1 MFKSRYQP
9 PMDWSQIE
17 ASAPGRFVLIG
28 DYGDLEDRTAI
39 AVAIDRRLKVT
50 IRPHK
55 EGLIRLNLKDFNN
68 VREWPTTLPLFS
80 MTKLVAT
87 YASTLNYTDS
97 VKRCLK
103 PLLNQKFYKTSLNV
117 QRSSKTAPGA
127 CDRVN
132 GERTQATKS
141 SPAGTTLIASSQ
153 QQVQQQYGESEQ
165 ESSSKKQTDTMEAI
179 QEREAS
185 FFHEVNSLNTRDID
199 PVSQTDSTVL
209 AFFILYLALGDSFAG
224 SFRPALDVE
233 IESDITMCRGLGSS
247 TALGVALCSSLMKA
261 FGISAEPSIT
271 IDWALNIDKFFH
283 KEVTSL
289 HSSVAVNG
297 GYIYYQKDQKDKI
310 KYHGA
315 QHVSPIKV
323 LLIDTGVRR
332 DPKQVIEVII
342 KKLSSKVEFISLAL
356 SQLND
361 LATRI
366 WRVMNDQQFKANS
379 ISQQLDDAQS
389 ILDSLGLN
397 HARMRTIQMIAQRS
411 GFVVK
416 QSQAGETMFLLY
428 DELDER
434 IDEFISDLS
443 ATENFRIDYHE
454 ISFDGLSTKVIT
466 YKDK

>member
-1 MFKSRYQP
+1 MFKGRYQP
-9 PMDWSQIE
+9 SMDWSQIE

-55 EGLIRLNLKDFNN
+55 EDLIRLNLKDFNN
-68 VREWPTTLPLFS
+68 VREWPTTLPIFS
-80 MTKLVAT
+80 MTKLIAT
-87 YASTLNYTDS
+87 YAGTLNYTDS
-97 VKRCLK
+97 MQRCLR
-103 PLLNQKFYKTSLNV
+103 PLLNQKFYKTSLSV
-117 QRSSKTAPGA
+117 QRSSMTAPGV

-132 GERTQATKS
+132 GENSQPTKS
-141 SPAGTTLIASSQ
+141 SPAGTTLIADNQ
-153 QQVQQQYGESEQ
+153 QQSGGDSEQ
-165 ESSSKKQTDTMEAI
+165 ESSSSRKQTNISEAMRE
-179 QEREAS
+179 QEAS
-185 FFHEVNSLNTRDID
+185 FFHEVSSLNSREID
-199 PVSQTDSTVL
+199 PVSQTDATVL
-209 AFFILYLALGDSFAG
+209 AFFIAYLAIGDSFAN

-233 IESDITMCRGLGSS
+233 IQSDITMCRGLGSS
-247 TALGVALCSSLMKA
+247 TALSVALCGALLKA
-261 FGISAEPSIT
+261 FGISAEPSII
-271 IDWALNIDKFFH
+271 IDWAHNIDKFFH
-283 KEVTSL
+283 REVTSL
-289 HSSVAVNG
+289 HSSVIVNG

-310 KYHGA
+310 KYHGI
-315 QHVSPIKV
+315 QHASPLKII
-323 LLIDTGVRR
+323 LIDTGVRR

-342 KKLSSKVEFISLAL
+342 KKLTSKSEFISLAL

-361 LATRI
+361 LASRI
-366 WRVMNDQQFKANS
+366 WRLMNDQQFRANS

-434 IDEFISDLS
+434 IDEFISELS
-443 ATENFRIDYHE
+443 AVENFKIDYHE
-454 ISFDGLSTKVIT
+454 ISFNGLSTKVIT
-466 YKDK
+466 SRDK

>member
-1 MFKSRYQP
+1 MFKRHYQP
-9 PMDWSQIE
+9 SMDWSQIE

-50 IRPHK
+50 IRPYK
-55 EGLIRLNLKDFNN
+55 EGYIRLNLKDFDH

-80 MTKLVAT
+80 MTRLVAT
-87 YASTLNYTDS
+87 YAGTLNYTDS
-97 VKRCLK
+97 IKRCLSPK
-103 PLLNQKFYKTSLNV
+103 LLDKKFYKTSLNV
-117 QRSSKTAPGA
+117 QRSSKTAPGT

-132 GERTQATKS
+132 GESNQSIKT
-141 SPAGTTLIASSQ
+141 SPAGTTSFADNQ
-153 QQVQQQYGESEQ
+153 HHYGDSEQ
-165 ESSSKKQTDTMEAI
+165 ESSSKKQTDIPDTI
-179 QEREAS
+179 QEQEAS
-185 FFHEVNSLNTRDID
+185 FFHEVNSLDPCEID

-209 AFFILYLALGDSFAG
+209 AFFVLYLAIGDSFAG

-247 TALGVALCSSLMKA
+247 TALGVALCGSLLKA
-261 FGISAEPSIT
+261 FGISAEPSII
-271 IDWALNIDKFFH
+271 IDWAHNVDKFFH

-315 QHVSPIKV
+315 PHASPLKI

-342 KKLSSKVEFISLAL
+342 KKLSSKSEFISLAL

-366 WRVMNDQQFKANS
+366 WRLMNDPQFKANS

-397 HARMRTIQMIAQRS
+397 HERMRTIQTIAQRA

-443 ATENFRIDYHE
+443 AADNFKVDYHE
-454 ISFDGLSTKVIT
+454 ISFDGLRIKATKDG
-466 YKDK
+466 KK

>member
-1 MFKSRYQP
+1 MFRRRYQP
-9 PMDWSQIE
+9 VMDWSQIE

-50 IRPHK
+50 IRPYK
-55 EGLIRLNLKDFNN
+55 EGYIRLNLKDFNN

-80 MTKLVAT
+80 MTKLVGT
-87 YASTLNYTDS
+87 YAGTLNYTDAI
-97 VKRCLK
+97 KRNLK
-103 PLLNQKFYKTSLNV
+103 PLLHQKFYKTSLNV

-127 CDRVN
+127 CDRIN
-132 GERTQATKS
+132 GEKNQSAKLA
-141 SPAGTTLIASSQ
+141 PAGTSLVSDQ
-153 QQVQQQYGESEQ
+153 KQENVHSEQ
-165 ESSSKKQTDTMEAI
+165 ESSSKKQTDITETI
-179 QEREAS
+179 QEQEAS
-185 FFHEVNSLNTRDID
+185 FFHEVNSLNPCEID

-209 AFFILYLALGDSFAG
+209 AFFVLYLAIGDSFAS
-224 SFRPALDVE
+224 SFRPALDIE
-233 IESDITMCRGLGSS
+233 IESDITMCQGLGSS
-247 TALGVALCSSLMKA
+247 TALGVALCGSLLKA
-261 FGISAEPSIT
+261 FGISAEPSII
-271 IDWALNIDKFFH
+271 IDWAHNVDKFFH

-315 QHVSPIKV
+315 PHASPLKI

-332 DPKQVIEVII
+332 DPKQVIDVII
-342 KKLSSKVEFISLAL
+342 KKLSSKSEFISLAL

-366 WRVMNDQQFKANS
+366 WRLMNDQQFKANS

-389 ILDSLGLN
+389 ILDNLGLN
-397 HARMRTIQMIAQRS
+397 HARMRTIQLVAQRA

-443 ATENFRIDYHE
+443 ATDNFKIDYHE
-454 ISFDGLSTKVIT
+454 ISFDGLSIKATSLGNK
-466 YKDK
+466 